1 MPGYLRLSG
10 LSLLVLVILNSG
22 RADAIEVTEVFR
34 IGDYNPYV
42 QANFTGSFTN
52 LDSGG
57 FNTAGF
63 FTNSNHDTD
72 SNVGF
77 GGTFGLMKEHE
88 SFRIRPEFEAMW
100 RQDAGYVTDSFPGPP
115 GPISFFYDV
124 QSSDNWSTLAN
135 LWLDAPIAE
144 HLWLYGGGGI
154 GAAGMHLSVTDNVV
168 SGETTASNFAWQAG
182 AGFIVPVS
190 DNFEID
196 LGYRFLDMGTASI
209 ALDGGSSGDYLADLV
224 SHNLMFSVRLYVP

>member
-1 MPGYLRLSG
+1 MTWQC
-10 LSLLVLVILNSG
+10 LLVLFVLNSG
-22 RADAIEVTEVFR
+22 RAEAIEVTDVFR
-34 IGDYNPYV
+34 FEDYIPYV

-63 FTNSNHDTD
+63 FANSNHDTD
-72 SNVGF
+72 SNVSF
-77 GGTFGLMKEHE
+77 GGTFGLMQERE

-100 RQDAGYVTDSFPGPP
+100 RQDAEYVTDSFPGPP
-115 GPISFFYDV
+115 GPITFFYDV
-124 QSSDNWSTLAN
+124 RSSDNWSTLAN
-135 LWLDAPIAE
+135 LWLDAPITD
-144 HLWLYGGGGI
+144 HVLLYGGGGI

-168 SGETTASNFAWQAG
+168 SGQATSSNFAWQAG

-190 DNFEID
+190 DIFEFD
-196 LGYRFLDMGTASI
+196 LGYRFLDMGTASV
-209 ALDGGSSGDYLADLV
+209 ALDGGSSGNYLADLV